1 MKIRI
6 TLLLAVTVLLGAC
19 ADDATET
26 TTPDGGDPATIT
38 GVEFLYLESYPVQV
52 RAVVTGE
59 LPTPCHV
66 LDTDVAAAENGRIV
80 AIALAVP
87 PTDDEVCAQVVEPFE
102 ITLDLGSFE
111 SGDYVFELNGTEYPF
126 TI

>member
-26 TTPDGGDPATIT
+26 TTPDGGDQATIT

-87 PTDDEVCAQVVEPFE
+87 PTDDEVCALVVEPFE

-111 SGDYVFELNGTEYPF
+111 SGDYVLELNGTESPF